1 MNRFELIDQ
10 AVNTVYNWVYNAE
23 QQSAQRTKTV
33 GTDDLKKLLD
43 MLHQIELKMGNF
55 IDDAEKMHDFRI
67 MKKDEFLQSYSYLTE
82 DEYDNTKLIY
92 RARRMP
98 YYKKQLEKAIE
109 ENATLEAMLEN
120 CHDDV

>member
-10 AVNTVYNWVYNAE
+10 ATNMVYNWVYHAE

-55 IDDAEKMHDFRI
+55 VDDAEKMHDFRI
-67 MKKDEFLQSYSYLTE
+67 MKKGEFLQSYSYLTE
-82 DEYDNTKLIY
+82 EEYDNTELIY
-92 RARRMP
+92 KARLLP
-98 YYKKQLEKAIE
+98 YYVKEYEKLVEA
-109 ENATLEAMLEN
+109 EN
-120 CHDDV
+120 DSI